1 MSRQE
6 DPQSPAPVPPAPL
19 PREEA
24 LETATEMT
32 GRSVKILVVDD
43 EANVTDTIRRYLS
56 FEGYEVD
63 VANDP
68 YSALRMVHR
77 ENYLVVITDIA
88 MPGMNGVELLGRIK
102 DYNGM
107 IQVIVITGH
116 VTIENIL
123 SCLRLGADDCFL
135 KPLGDMEDLGA
146 AVAEAVSKLK
156 KWNALMGELVHGR
169 QEEAHG

>member
-1 MSRQE
+1 MNNSGNT
-6 DPQSPAPVPPAPL
+6 DASAAVPPASL

-24 LETATEMT
+24 AETAAAVVS
-32 GRSVKILVVDD
+32 RPLKVLVVDD
-43 EANVTDTIRRYLS
+43 EQHVTDTLRRYLS
-56 FEGYEVD
+56 FEGYDVD

-68 YSALRMVHR
+68 YSALRMVHK

-88 MPGMNGVELLGRIK
+88 MPGMSGVELLGRIK

-135 KPLGDMEDLGA
+135 KPLGDMDQLGQ
-146 AVAEAVSKLK
+146 AVGEAVRKLE
-156 KWNALMGELVHGR
+156 KWNRLMGELIHGR
-169 QEEAHG
+169 GDS

>member
-1 MSRQE
+1 MSMQE
-6 DPQSPAPVPPAPL
+6 SPDTSTPVPPARL

-24 LETATEMT
+24 VETAAEVTS
-32 GRSVKILVVDD
+32 RPVKILVVDD
-43 EANVTDTIRRYLS
+43 EPNVTGTIRRYLS
-56 FEGYEVD
+56 FEGYDVD
-63 VANDP
+63 VVNDP
-68 YSALRMVHR
+68 YSALRMVHK
-77 ENYLVVITDIA
+77 ENYLVVITDIS

-135 KPLGDMEDLGA
+135 KPLGDMAQLGA
-146 AVAEAVSKLK
+146 AVEEAVRKLK
-156 KWNALMGELVHGR
+156 KWNTLMGELIHGKR
-169 QEEAHG
+169 ETDDG